1 MLKNGCEAGCKVFT
15 GGEIRH
21 DKNCQYYPESFTKM
35 YDDLECK
42 FKLLNLDFVTQLRG
56 QLKAFCEYIFKH
68 YRVGNEALIDGFMD
82 EFKSL

>member
-1 MLKNGCEAGCKVFT
+1 MEKL
-15 GGEIRH
+15 I
-21 DKNCQYYPESFTKM
+21 D
-35 YDDLECK
+35 
-42 FKLLNLDFVTQLRG
+42 KLLDIVAENAHPIDNSLDYDELKILFKKEITEQLNLACVTQLRG